1 MKKYILTIAAF
12 ALAISCQKET
22 PMENELTL
30 GEGIPVTVEVGAP
43 EEGNSDAVET
53 KISES
58 ISGKTHTY
66 TWEAGDAFRL
76 VAYAPIK
83 ADGETTRTDCGDFVT
98 AEGGAKATFGGTIP
112 ADMPE
117 TYTEYWAVAP
127 APKQGD
133 KFKIAEKSTHSG
145 NTTPY
150 TYRYLMTMD
159 IAETQDGTG
168 LKYAHFCA
176 VSSSS
181 SKLSKESG
189 TWAFTANPS
198 FKMAEAMLHLGLE
211 ATHEITKIEVSYEL
225 YSAKDTQ
232 KPTAIAGETYYATN
246 STGTNSSRTSTF
258 PSPILTV
265 INDGN
270 VLPQDI
276 YFVIRHQAAGVDG
289 SKLHFTF
296 YKADGSKAQ
305 KSLKLT
311 AKLEAGKIYP
321 IGTLNTGDMS
331 FSQTELKVV
340 WTAGDTFT
348 APAGADY
355 TGFPSAIFTSANKS
369 YKLYATLDEDG
380 KLLDRYTYKDKTT
393 SIFDTKLSSAGDVLK
408 QENLQNLFGTDYLFD
423 DRDYRFDGKTFQ
435 FGRYYA
441 ITPSAYSSSDAG
453 KIRLVMSYIG
463 FPAIE
468 GKKLIHVSVQLNRTA
483 IPKDTYTNKNPLVYL
498 SADRMAKTGNTYT
511 KYSGGGTVNST
522 NRAAYVLK
530 STGALVATD
539 DEIAAAGTDMN
550 LYETYA
556 LADFNLTGTEANK
569 NYYFVTQSAPVI
581 SKIVLT
587 YDDPK

>member
-58 ISGKTHTY
+58 ISGKKHTY

-83 ADGETTRTDCGDFVT
+83 ANDETTRTDCGDFVT

-133 KFKIAEKSTHSG
+133 KFKIAEKSSSTSSF
-145 NTTPY
+145 
-150 TYRYLMTMD
+150 RYIMTMD

-198 FKMAEAMLHLGLE
+198 FKMAEAMLRLGLE

-225 YSAKDTQ
+225 YDSKGE
-232 KPTAIAGETYYATN
+232 KKTALAGETYYATN
-246 STGTNSSRTSTF
+246 STGTNSSKTSTF
-258 PSPILTV
+258 PSPMLT
-265 INDGN
+265 IYDGGN

-276 YFVIRHQAAGVDG
+276 YFVIRHQGAGVEG
-289 SKLHFTF
+289 SKLNFTF
-296 YKADGSKAQ
+296 YKADGSKAE
-305 KSLKLT
+305 KSLALT
-311 AKLEAGKIYP
+311 AAISAGKIYP

-331 FSQTELKVV
+331 FSNTEVKIV
-340 WTAGDTFT
+340 WNAGDAFT
-348 APAGADY
+348 APEGAGY
-355 TGFPSAIFTSANKS
+355 TEFPSAVLQSG
-369 YKLYATLDEDG
+369 KLYATLDG
-380 KLLDRYTYKDKTT
+380 GGNLLDRYTFKEKTLYFDLGYSSGKDFYIK
-393 SIFDTKLSSAGDVLK
+393 
-408 QENLQNLFGTDYLFD
+408 ENLQAKLGTEYLFANRDYLFKG
-423 DRDYRFDGKTFQ
+423 YTFN

-441 ITPSAYSSSDAG
+441 ATPSGYSTSDAG
-453 KIRLVMSYIG
+453 KIRLILSYIG

-468 GKKLIHVSVQLNRTA
+468 GKVLTHAAVYMNRTA
-483 IPKDTYTNKNPLVYL
+483 IADGANKNPLVRITATRVDDTG
-498 SADRMAKTGNTYT
+498 SATPTA
-511 KYSGGGTVNST
+511 YSGGGINSPD
-522 NRAAYVLK
+522 RAAYVLK
-530 STGALVATD
+530 SNGKLVATSTD
-539 DEIAAAGTDMN
+539 IAASGTDMA
-550 LYETYA
+550 LYESYCV
-556 LADFNLTGTEANK
+556 ADFTLTGTVANTM
-569 NYYFVTQSAPVI
+569 YYFYSGSTPII

-587 YDDPK
+587 YDDPE